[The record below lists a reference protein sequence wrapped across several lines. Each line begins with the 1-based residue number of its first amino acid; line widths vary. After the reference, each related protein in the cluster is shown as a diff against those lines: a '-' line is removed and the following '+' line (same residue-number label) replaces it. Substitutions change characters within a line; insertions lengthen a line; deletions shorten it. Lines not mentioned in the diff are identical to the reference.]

1 VSAPKVAMKVRKAN
15 DIVSIV
21 DIQGEVTA
29 AAENTLMDAHTQASG
44 NNARAIILN
53 FSGLEFMNSAGISL
67 LVTFATRANRQKQ
80 RLMVY
85 GLNDHYKQVFGLTR
99 LNEGV
104 SIFDSEKE
112 ALVAAS
118 A

>member
-1 VSAPKVAMKVRKAN
+1 MSAPQVAMKVRKAN

-29 AAENTLMDAHTQASG
+29 AAENALMDACTQASS

-53 FSGLEFMNSAGISL
+53 FSGLEYMNGSGISL
-67 LVTFATRANRQKQ
+67 LVTWLIRVKRQKQ
-80 RLMVY
+80 RLMMY
-85 GLNDHYKQVFGLTR
+85 GLNDHYKQIFGLTR
-99 LNEGV
+99 LNEAIG
-104 SIFDSEKE
+104 IFDSEKE
-112 ALVAAS
+112 ALAAPS